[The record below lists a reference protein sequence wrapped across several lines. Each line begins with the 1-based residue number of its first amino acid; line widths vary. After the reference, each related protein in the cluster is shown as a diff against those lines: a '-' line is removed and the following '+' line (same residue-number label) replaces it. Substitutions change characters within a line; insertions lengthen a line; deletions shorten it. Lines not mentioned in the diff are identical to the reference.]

1 MCYRLNHL
9 YTAQVVLDMDEICCG
24 IHKELDV
31 YKYIMN
37 KHFSENFSKS
47 RSNVHDK

>member
-1 MCYRLNHL
+1 MCYRLDHL
-9 YTAQVVLDMDEICCG
+9 YIAQVVLYMDEICC
-24 IHKELDV
+24 HKELDV